1 MKGRQS
7 MILLLN
13 CMVLVLL
20 NIGVTLIIS
29 WLWDTGVQEIVVY
42 TEHFLLSEAKRLRVK
57 ILPEVNSA
65 KPWDRLELL
74 LFYSGIRNYFPF
86 VSAKVW
92 VIFCILVLSC
102 SFLMVVVFSK
112 RLWQATLFCIVLS
125 VLMRLLLGSMR
136 RKNLRNTE
144 RYLLELLNV
153 TESFAATGEEP
164 VAILSHCS
172 PYLKGPIGQALRNV
186 DRQVN
191 KGWSGRMILDQLK
204 VRLEHP
210 KWQEFIHNLNV
221 CSMYN
226 SDFSS
231 VFCSS
236 RKSIQLYLTSKKER
250 QSIKH
255 TAEME
260 MAAIVVLS
268 LVILMV
274 LSKFLMVS
282 ISELLWSNSISKGC
296 TIYMVVIVLLFF
308 WKIGV
313 YEKE

>member
-1 MKGRQS
+1 
-7 MILLLN
+7 MIQLLN

-42 TEHFLLSEAKRLRVK
+42 TEHFLMSETKRLRIK
-57 ILPEVNSA
+57 ILPEVNSTR
-65 KPWDRLELL
+65 PWDRLELL

-92 VIFCILVLSC
+92 IIFCMLVLSS
-102 SFLMVVVFSK
+102 SFLIVSVLGK
-112 RLWQATLFCIVLS
+112 KIWQAAMFCSVLC
-125 VLMRLLLGSMR
+125 VLMRLVLESMR
-136 RKNLRNTE
+136 RSNLRNTE

-164 VAILSHCS
+164 IAILRHCS

-191 KGWSGRMILDQLK
+191 QGWSGRMILEQLK

-226 SDFSS
+226 SDFGS
-231 VFCSS
+231 VFGSS

-268 LVILMV
+268 LIIIMV
-274 LSKFLMVS
+274 LSNFLMVP
-282 ISELLWSNSISKGC
+282 ISTLLWGNRISKGC
-296 TIYMVVIVLLFF
+296 TLYMGMIVLLFF
-308 WKIGV
+308 WKIGA

>member
-1 MKGRQS
+1 

-13 CMVLVLL
+13 GMVLLLL
-20 NIGVTLIIS
+20 NIGLTLIIS
-29 WLWDTGVQEIVVY
+29 WLWDTGVQEIVIY
-42 TEHFLLSEAKRLRVK
+42 TKHFLVSETKRLRVK
-57 ILPEVNSA
+57 ILPDVNST

-92 VIFCILVLSC
+92 IIFCMMVLSC
-102 SFLMVVVFSK
+102 SFLLVAVLSK
-112 RLWQATLFCIVLS
+112 KLWYAAWFCIVLS
-125 VLMRLLLGSMR
+125 VLMRIILESTR

-164 VAILSHCS
+164 IAILSHCS
-172 PYLKGPIGQALRNV
+172 SYLKGPIGQALRNV

-191 KGWSGRMILDQLK
+191 QGWSGRMILEQLK

-226 SDFSS
+226 SDFGS
-231 VFCSS
+231 VFSSS
-236 RKSIQLYLTSKKER
+236 RRSIQAYLTSKKER

-260 MAAIVVLS
+260 MTAIVVLS

-282 ISELLWSNSISKGC
+282 ISELMWGNSVSKGC
-296 TIYMVVIVLLFF
+296 TIYMGLIVLLFF
-308 WKIGV
+308 WKIGA

>member
-1 MKGRQS
+1 

-13 CMVLVLL
+13 CMILLLL
-20 NIGVTLIIS
+20 NIGVTLIIR
-29 WLWDTGVQEIVVY
+29 WLWDTGVQEIVVH
-42 TEHFLLSEAKRLRVK
+42 TEHFLLSETKKLRVK
-57 ILPEVNSA
+57 ILPEVNST

-92 VIFCILVLSC
+92 IIFCVLVLSC
-102 SFLMVVVFSK
+102 SFLIVLVLGKKV
-112 RLWQATLFCIVLS
+112 WQAAMFCIVLS
-125 VLMRLLLGSMR
+125 VLMRMLLGSMR
-136 RKNLRNTE
+136 RRNLRNTE

-164 VAILSHCS
+164 IAILSHCS

-191 KGWSGRMILDQLK
+191 QGWSGRMILEQLK

-231 VFCSS
+231 VFGSS

-268 LVILMV
+268 LIIIMV
-274 LSKFLMVS
+274 LSNFLMVP
-282 ISELLWSNSISKGC
+282 ISELMWGDSVSKGC
-296 TIYMVVIVLLFF
+296 TMYMGMIVLLFF
-308 WKIGV
+308 WKIGA

>member
-1 MKGRQS
+1 

-13 CMVLVLL
+13 GMVLLLL

-29 WLWDTGVQEIVVY
+29 WLWDTGVQEIMIY
-42 TEHFLLSEAKRLRVK
+42 TEHFLVSETKRLRVK
-57 ILPEVNSA
+57 ILPEVTST

-92 VIFCILVLSC
+92 IIFCMLVLSF
-102 SFLMVVVFSK
+102 SFLVCVVLSNS
-112 RLWQATLFCIVLS
+112 LWQAALLCLGLGM
-125 VLMRLLLGSMR
+125 LMRLVLESMR
-136 RKNLRNTE
+136 RQNLRNTE

-164 VAILSHCS
+164 IAILSHCS
-172 PYLKGPIGQALRNV
+172 SYLKGTIGQALRNV
-186 DRQVN
+186 DRQVSQ
-191 KGWSGRMILDQLK
+191 GWSGRMILEQLK

-226 SDFSS
+226 SDFGS
-231 VFCSS
+231 VFSSS
-236 RKSIQLYLTSKKER
+236 RRSIQTYLTSKKER

-260 MAAIVVLS
+260 MVAIVVLS

-274 LSKFLMVS
+274 LSKFLMVP
-282 ISELLWSNSISKGC
+282 ISELMWGNSISKGC
-296 TIYMVVIVLLFF
+296 TIYMGLIVLLFF
-308 WKIGV
+308 WKIV
-313 YEKE
+313 AYEKE

>member
-1 MKGRQS
+1 

-13 CMVLVLL
+13 CAVFGLL
-20 NIGVTLIIS
+20 FIGVMLFVS
-29 WLWDTGVQEIVVY
+29 WLWDAGVQEILIY
-42 TEHFLLSEAKRLRVK
+42 TEHFLLEETKKLRVK
-57 ILPEVNSA
+57 ILPEVNST

-92 VIFCILVLSC
+92 IVFCMVVLSC
-102 SFLMVVVFSK
+102 SFLLVTFFSK
-112 RLWQATLFCIVLS
+112 HIWQAAVVCVMFG
-125 VLMRLLLGSMR
+125 VLMMQILGIMR
-136 RKNLRNTE
+136 RSNLRNTE

-153 TESFAATGEEP
+153 TESFAVTGEEP
-164 VAILSHCS
+164 IAILSHCS
-172 PYLKGPIGQALRNV
+172 VYLKGPIGQALRSV
-186 DRQVN
+186 DRQVSQ
-191 KGWSGRMILDQLK
+191 GWSGRMILEQLK

-226 SDFSS
+226 SDFGT
-231 VFCSS
+231 VFRTS
-236 RKSIQLYLTSKKER
+236 RKSIQAYLTSKKER

-268 LVILMV
+268 LMIILI
-274 LSKFLMVS
+274 LSNFLMVPAT
-282 ISELLWSNSISKGC
+282 ELMWGNRISKGC
-296 TIYMVVIVLLFF
+296 TVYMVIIVMLFF
-308 WKIGV
+308 GKINA

>member
-1 MKGRQS
+1 

-13 CMVLVLL
+13 CIVLGLL
-20 NIGVTLIIS
+20 IVGFALFVS
-29 WLWDTGVQEIVVY
+29 WLWDVGVQEIVIY
-42 TEHFLLSEAKRLRVK
+42 TENFLLEETKKIRVK
-57 ILPEVNSA
+57 VLPEINST
-65 KPWDRLELL
+65 KPWDKLELM

-92 VIFCILVLSC
+92 LLFCTVILGC
-102 SFLMVVVFSK
+102 SFLIVASLSK
-112 RLWQATLFCIVLS
+112 NIWQAAVFCIALSALMMQVL
-125 VLMRLLLGSMR
+125 GIMR
-136 RKNLRNTE
+136 RSNLRSTE

-153 TESFAATGEEP
+153 TESFAATGDEP
-164 VAILSHCS
+164 IAILSHCS
-172 PYLKGPIGQALRNV
+172 SYLKGSVGHALQSL
-186 DRQVN
+186 DKQISQ
-191 KGWSGRMILDQLK
+191 GWSGRMILEHLK

-226 SDFSS
+226 SDFGS
-231 VFCSS
+231 VFRTS
-236 RKSIQLYLTSKKER
+236 RKSIQTYLTSKKER

-268 LVILMV
+268 LMILLV
-274 LSKFLMVS
+274 LSNFLAVPVA
-282 ISELLWSNSISKGC
+282 ELMWGNSISKGC
-296 TIYMVVIVLLFF
+296 TMYMVIIVMLFF
-308 WKIGV
+308 WKISA

>member
-1 MKGRQS
+1 
-7 MILLLN
+7 MILLSNGIVFGFLIVGF
-13 CMVLVLL
+13 VLF
-20 NIGVTLIIS
+20 IS
-29 WLWDTGVQEIVVY
+29 WLWDVGVQEITIY
-42 TEHFLLSEAKRLRVK
+42 TEHFLLEEAKKLRVK
-57 ILPEVNSA
+57 VLPEVNSM
-65 KPWDRLELL
+65 KPWDKLELM

-92 VIFCILVLSC
+92 ILFWAIVLGC
-102 SFLMVVVFSK
+102 SFLIVSFLSK
-112 RLWQATLFCIVLS
+112 NVWQATVFCIALS
-125 VLMRLLLGSMR
+125 TLMIQILGIMR
-136 RKNLRNTE
+136 RSNLRNTE

-164 VAILSHCS
+164 TAILSHCS
-172 PYLKGPIGQALRNV
+172 IYLKGPVGHALQSV
-186 DRQVN
+186 DKQLIQ
-191 KGWSGRMILDQLK
+191 GWSGRMILEQLK

-226 SDFSS
+226 SDFGS
-231 VFCSS
+231 VFRTS
-236 RKSIQLYLTSKKER
+236 RKSIQTYLTSKKER

-268 LVILMV
+268 LMILLV
-274 LSKFLMVS
+274 LSNFLAVPVT
-282 ISELLWSNSISKGC
+282 ELMWGNSISKGC
-296 TIYMVVIVLLFF
+296 TIYMAIIVMLFF
-308 WKIGV
+308 WKISA

>member
-1 MKGRQS
+1 

-13 CMVLVLL
+13 GMVLLLL

-29 WLWDTGVQEIVVY
+29 WLWDTGVQEIVIY
-42 TEHFLLSEAKRLRVK
+42 TKHFLVLETKRLRVK
-57 ILPEVNSA
+57 ILPDVNST

-92 VIFCILVLSC
+92 IIFCMLVLSC
-102 SFLMVVVFSK
+102 SFLIVIVLSK
-112 RLWQATLFCIVLS
+112 RLWHAAWFCIVLS
-125 VLMRLLLGSMR
+125 VLMRMILESMR
-136 RKNLRNTE
+136 RRNLRNTE

-164 VAILSHCS
+164 IAILSHCS

-191 KGWSGRMILDQLK
+191 QGWSGRMILEQLK

-226 SDFSS
+226 SDFGS
-231 VFCSS
+231 VFSSS
-236 RKSIQLYLTSKKER
+236 RKSIQAYLTSKKER

-260 MAAIVVLS
+260 MTAIVVLS

-282 ISELLWSNSISKGC
+282 ISELMWGNSVSKGC
-296 TIYMVVIVLLFF
+296 TIYMGLIVLLFF
-308 WKIGV
+308 RKIGA